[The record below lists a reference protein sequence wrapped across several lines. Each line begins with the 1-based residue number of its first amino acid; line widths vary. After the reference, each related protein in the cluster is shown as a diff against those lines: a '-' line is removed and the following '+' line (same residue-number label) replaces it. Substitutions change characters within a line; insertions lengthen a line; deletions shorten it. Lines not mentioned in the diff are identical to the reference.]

1 VSWLDLQRALSC
13 SAAHS
18 WTHDLVIEQ
27 KVSAMQLS
35 REQRIS
41 MERYV
46 TDPTKGR
53 PGFVAP
59 RAAQAALAALVD
71 PAAIKASHVTSTA
84 AEATTRWCI
93 WAVTSAR
100 LAKVDISYSELN
112 YDLAE
117 ENGRRDPTSTGKPV
131 EPSSVEA
138 WVRPLGNIVSFEFAG
153 VQFDQ
158 FLNEKFRIYDLEL
171 VFSDGFGFRI
181 SGVSTS
187 DNETARSRWEEFVNA
202 IREGLPFWP

>member
-1 VSWLDLQRALSC
+1 
-13 SAAHS
+13 
-18 WTHDLVIEQ
+18 
-27 KVSAMQLS
+27 MQLS
-35 REQRIS
+35 KEQRIA

-46 TDPTKGR
+46 TDPTRGR

-59 RAAQAALAALVD
+59 RAAQAALTALVD
-71 PAAIKASHVTSTA
+71 PAQIKASHVSATT

-100 LAKVDISYSELN
+100 LAKVDISYTELN

-117 ENGRRDPTSTGKPV
+117 ENGRRDPNSIGKPV

-138 WVRPLGNIVSFEFAG
+138 WVRPLAKLVSFEFAG
-153 VQFDQ
+153 VQFD
-158 FLNEKFRIYDLEL
+158 LSHEKFRIYALEL

-181 SGVSTS
+181 DGVSTS
-187 DNETARSRWEEFVNA
+187 DNETVRSRWEEFVNA